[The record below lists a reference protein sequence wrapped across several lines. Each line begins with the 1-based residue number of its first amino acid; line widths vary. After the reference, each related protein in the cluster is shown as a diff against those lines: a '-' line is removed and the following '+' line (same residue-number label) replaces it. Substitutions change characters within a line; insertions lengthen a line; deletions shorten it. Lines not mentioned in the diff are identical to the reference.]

1 MHGYR
6 PVSSSEDSCCL
17 DGQKLCVVACCM
29 MSFLSIGTAA
39 MLHLAPHHVA
49 AGASYV
55 GLDQNA
61 VHGMHQHVKHWAQ
74 NSGLDVHLQRA
85 GQWVAGVGHDMHRV
99 GADFADH
106 AGLDQHMQR
115 AGDWAREVHQQL
127 LGQDQILSP
136 YECSTTADIPK
147 WSRAHKEWCCEHQDT
162 ACAEASTTAST
173 SPSPQHYMWISVPL
187 HKGKYDCAAGIDNW
201 LKGWSHRK
209 QNWCCQNKGIGC
221 LHEVSRPFDCLKGTA
236 SRWPAQKSVWC
247 CLHENRG
254 CPMQG
259 ASEVHK
265 FDCDDGF
272 SNWAVGWS
280 TAKQEWCCVHHG
292 RGLKWIK
299 AASIAPLTCTTG
311 TNAGRMRR
319 RLGAAKPTVWDVLPT
334 NRCTTVMQGMRTGE
348 RAGLEA
354 RRPGAVPTPLEAAS
368 TTARPRNK
376 PGHRQGVHGVAGTNT
391 KVAAQTM
398 DTSLP
403 QRLLQRRRTLV
414 MYTTPSAPSST
425 AAQATPTGRR
435 DGQLK
440 KRLGAANTKQ
450 KAAPTGGDYAP
461 SMLQFC
467 AARLWR

>member
-6 PVSSSEDSCCL
+6 PVSSSQDSCCL

-61 VHGMHQHVKHWAQ
+61 VHGMHRHVNHWAQ
-74 NSGLDVHLQRA
+74 SSGLDAHLQRA

-136 YECSTTADIPK
+136 YDCTTADIPT
-147 WSRAHKEWCCEHQDT
+147 WSHAHKEWCCEHQDT

-201 LKGWSHRK
+201 LKGWSHGK

-221 LHEVSRPFDCLKGTA
+221 LHEVRTVP
-236 SRWPAQKSVWC
+236 
-247 CLHENRG
+247 
-254 CPMQG
+254 
-259 ASEVHK
+259 
-265 FDCDDGF
+265 
-272 SNWAVGWS
+272 
-280 TAKQEWCCVHHG
+280 TAKQ
-292 RGLKWIK
+292 
-299 AASIAPLTCTTG
+299 SCTQ
-311 TNAGRMRR
+311 
-319 RLGAAKPTVWDVLPT
+319 PQPCPCLPHCL
-334 NRCTTVMQGMRTGE
+334 RSSRTM
-348 RAGLEA
+348 
-354 RRPGAVPTPLEAAS
+354 EAA
-368 TTARPRNK
+368 TRLRDPHAETP
-376 PGHRQGVHGVAGTNT
+376 Q
-391 KVAAQTM
+391 
-398 DTSLP
+398 SLFP
-403 QRLLQRRRTLV
+403 QKEFDASQ
-414 MYTTPSAPSST
+414 
-425 AAQATPTGRR
+425 
-435 DGQLK
+435 
-440 KRLGAANTKQ
+440 
-450 KAAPTGGDYAP
+450 
-461 SMLQFC
+461 
-467 AARLWR
+467 

>member
-6 PVSSSEDSCCL
+6 PVSSSQDSCCL

-61 VHGMHQHVKHWAQ
+61 VHGMHRHVNHWAQ
-74 NSGLDVHLQRA
+74 SSGLDAHLQRA

-136 YECSTTADIPK
+136 YDCTTADIPT
-147 WSRAHKEWCCEHQDT
+147 WSHAHKEWCCEHQDT

-201 LKGWSHRK
+201 LKGWSHGK

-236 SRWPAQKSVWC
+236 SRWPAQKTVWC

-259 ASEVHK
+259 ASQVQK
-265 FDCDDGF
+265 FDCDNGL

-280 TAKQEWCCVHHG
+280 TAKQEWCCAHHG
-292 RGLKWIK
+292 RGCTQPAMEQSSFDCSTDLYHWHQRWSAEKK
-299 AASIAPLTCTTG
+299 AWCCEAYSLGCHSDQEMYDCD
-311 TNAGRMRR
+311 AGY
-319 RLGAAKPTVWDVLPT
+319 ANW
-334 NRCTTVMQGMRTGE
+334 
-348 RAGLEA
+348 RAGWPGSKKAWCCVHASRGCLYDCEA
-354 RRPGAVPTPLEAAS
+354 SQQAWSSLRRAWCCWHQQQGCSPEDGYFTAS
-368 TTARPRNK
+368 K
-376 PGHRQGVHGVAGTNT
+376 PIADEDVRDVHYTVSAKFDCSAGYANWQ
-391 KVAAQTM
+391 AGW
-398 DTSLP
+398 
-403 QRLLQRRRTLV
+403 
-414 MYTTPSAPSST
+414 ST
-425 AAQATPTGRR
+425 EKKAWCCQHQAKGCSDGR
-435 DGQLK
+435 
-440 KRLGAANTKQ
+440 
-450 KAAPTGGDYAP
+450 
-461 SMLQFC
+461 
-467 AARLWR
+467 